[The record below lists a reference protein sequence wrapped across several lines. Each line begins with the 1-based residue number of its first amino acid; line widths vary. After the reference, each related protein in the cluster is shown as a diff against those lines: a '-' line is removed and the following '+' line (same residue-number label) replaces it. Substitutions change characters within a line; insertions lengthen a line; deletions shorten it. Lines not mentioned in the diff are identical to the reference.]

1 MSPYQLPKSG
11 TLVVFSDV
19 HVGAEHHDERRFDEA
34 LRYCQEQDAAVFLN
48 GDLIENAIITG
59 KAPGEMI
66 LEQSLTPTE
75 QVRQFCSKL
84 RPLARKGRVV
94 GVTRGNHESRSR
106 REAMLDLCEL
116 IAIHLDVPY
125 LRVGG
130 YVRLKHG
137 SQMYTGALH
146 HGKSGAQNIWL
157 ELDKMLRI
165 YPEADFVAAG
175 HNHALA
181 AREVYQLRV
190 GPTGQEQVG
199 KRWQIRTGTYLTYAD
214 YAREAALAPG
224 AVGSPVLRFDGK
236 KHAMDVDTR
245 TLSWL

>member
-1 MSPYQLPKSG
+1 MYQLPKSG
-11 TLVVFSDV
+11 TLVIFSDV

-34 LRYCQEQDAAVFLN
+34 LAFCKEADAAVFLN
-48 GDLIENAIITG
+48 GDLIENAIISG

-66 LEQSLTPTE
+66 LEQTLTPTE

-84 RPLARKGRVV
+84 KPLAKRGRIV

-116 IAIHLDVPY
+116 IALHLQVPY
-125 LRVGG
+125 LRIGG

-137 SQMYTGALH
+137 AQVYTGGIQ

-157 ELDKMLRI
+157 ELDKLMRI
-165 YPEADFVAAG
+165 YPEADFVASG

-181 AREVYQLRV
+181 AREVFQLRI
-190 GPTGQEQVG
+190 GPDGTEQVSR
-199 KRWQIRTGTYLTYAD
+199 RWQVRTGTYLGYAD

-224 AVGSPVLRFDGK
+224 AVGSPVFQFDPK
-236 KHAMDVDTR
+236 AHHMTVDVR
-245 TLSWL
+245 TLAWL